1 MNIIIS
7 ACLSL
12 ILSALLSGCTYNPIV
27 NIESDVTFV
36 SNAST
41 DEFPNVDK
49 VIVKDTSYTHT
60 NWKSY
65 IYYISAVNGKSL
77 DSAMKKTYSTNYGLW
92 RSMKIK
98 LNDHFLPAG
107 NVTLTIKGSTYIPVP
122 MESIGNN
129 SSLSGDIQI
138 ELEAGKRYRVNG
150 TLYDGQ
156 EGVWIEDEEGK
167 RLTGEL
173 TPTPK
178 KERYNRNLSRFSGNR

>member
-1 MNIIIS
+1 MNIKIS
-7 ACLSL
+7 VCLSL
-12 ILSALLSGCTYNPIV
+12 VLSALLSACTYNPIV
-27 NIESDVTFV
+27 HIESDVTFV
-36 SNAST
+36 SNTST
-41 DEFPNVDK
+41 GESLSIDK
-49 VIVKDTSYTHT
+49 VTVKDTSYTHT

-65 IYYISAVNGKSL
+65 IYYISAVNGKSI

-98 LNDHFLPAG
+98 LNDHYLPAG

-156 EGVWIEDEEGK
+156 KDVWIEDEEGK

-173 TPTPK
+173 MATPK
-178 KERYNRNLSRFSGNR
+178 KKRFNRNSTRFSGG